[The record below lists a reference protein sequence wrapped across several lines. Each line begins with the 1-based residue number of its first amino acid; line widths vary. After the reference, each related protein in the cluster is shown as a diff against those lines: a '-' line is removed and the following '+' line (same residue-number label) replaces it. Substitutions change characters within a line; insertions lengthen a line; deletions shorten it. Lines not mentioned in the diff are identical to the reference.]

1 MGRRGARGGRGR
13 GGRKGGLPDAF
24 ETAVKAELDELVGP
38 GAADALDLEALETGL
53 RSRVLALAAR
63 TLERQL
69 AADRSDHAGPAIAC
83 PCGASA
89 RHAGRR
95 ERTVTTVLGDVTI
108 ARAYHTCD
116 ACGAGCCPRDRTLGL
131 DATSLSPA
139 VVRMV
144 GQAAALVSF
153 AEASL
158 LLERLA
164 SVVVD
169 PKATERAAEALG
181 REVAADERS
190 LVEPGVPGAPTL
202 YLGLDGT
209 GVPMRPAELDGR
221 AGKGPDGSAR
231 TREAKLVTLWTAEG
245 RDEQGIPVRDAG
257 SVSYSVA
264 IESAAT
270 LDIDDTLSA
279 FGQRVEREALRRGFE
294 RAARRVVIGDGATW
308 IWKLAEELFPDAVGI
323 VDLFH
328 AKEHLSDV
336 GKAVYGPTS
345 DIGRA
350 WARERHEELDEGRL
364 DELLGALA
372 THAPT
377 SEEARRCHGYVTTN
391 RERMRY
397 REFRAMGLCVSSGV
411 VEAGCKVVVGARLK
425 RSGMR
430 WTLAGA
436 DAIVALRAC
445 HLSGRFDA
453 FWERRSRRPRRV
465 AA

>member
-1 MGRRGARGGRGR
+1 M
-13 GGRKGGLPDAF
+13 
-24 ETAVKAELDELVGP
+24 
-38 GAADALDLEALETGL
+38 
-53 RSRVLALAAR
+53 
-63 TLERQL
+63 
-69 AADRSDHAGPAIAC
+69 
-83 PCGASA
+83 
-89 RHAGRR
+89 
-95 ERTVTTVLGDVTI
+95 TI
-108 ARAYHTCD
+108 ARAYYACD
-116 ACGAGCCPRDRTLGL
+116 ACGSGSCPRDAALGL
-131 DATSLSPA
+131 DTSALSPA
-139 VVRMV
+139 VTRMV

-169 PKATERAAEALG
+169 PKAVERAAEALG

-190 LVEPGVPGAPTL
+190 LVEAGVPSAPTM

-209 GVPMRPAELDGR
+209 GVPMRPSELAGR
-221 AGKGPDGSAR
+221 SGKGPDGSAR
-231 TREAKLVTLWTAEG
+231 TREAKLVTAWTAEG
-245 RDEQGIPVRDAG
+245 RDEHGIPVRDAG

-270 LDIDDTLSA
+270 LDTDDTLSA
-279 FGQRVEREALRRGFE
+279 FGQRVEREAMRRGFE
-294 RAARRVVIGDGATW
+294 QAERKVVIGDGATW
-308 IWKLAEELFPDAVGI
+308 IWRLADELFPGAVEI

-336 GKAVYGPTS
+336 GKAIFGPTS
-345 DIGRA
+345 DLARA

-364 DELLGALA
+364 EELLGALA
-372 THAPT
+372 AHADT

-391 RERMRY
+391 RHRMRY
-397 REFRAMGLCVSSGV
+397 PEFRAQGLCVSSGV
-411 VEAGCKVVVGARLK
+411 VEAGCKVVVGTRLK

-436 DAIVALRAC
+436 DAILALRAC
-445 HLSGRFDA
+445 HLSGRLDA
-453 FWERRSRRPRRV
+453 FWERRSRHPRAR